1 MEAEIT
7 FEDRIRGGIYG
18 LLIGDALGVPYE
30 FHSAQDLPFSEEIEF
45 DPPDYFRRS
54 HAGVPPG
61 TWSDDGAQA
70 LILLDSLLECGN
82 LDLDHFARGL
92 VDWYDRGFMTPDGVV
107 FDVGIQ
113 TAESIRELKSG
124 IAPTLSGGFDE
135 FSNGNGSLMRTLPL
149 ALWHQGTDQEL
160 VSDAFM
166 QSGVTHGHP
175 RSRICCSIYCLWT
188 RSILQKSPDP
198 WNRAIQV
205 FCEMFSEESDER
217 QEFESRVL
225 PPNAEFE
232 IRGNGYVVN
241 SLRAAK
247 WASDFPSY
255 ESAVK
260 SAIALGEDTDTTACI
275 AGGIAG
281 LKYGFRGIPDRWIEG
296 LRGKE
301 IVEPLVER
309 LVGVTRSP

>member
-1 MEAEIT
+1 MEAEIA
-7 FEDRIRGGIYG
+7 FEDRIRGGLYG

-30 FHSAQDLPFSEEIEF
+30 FHSAQDLPFLEEIEF
-45 DPPDYFRRS
+45 DPPHYFRRS
-54 HAGVPPG
+54 HAGVPTG

-70 LILLDSLLECGN
+70 LILLDSLLERGN
-82 LDLDHFARGL
+82 LDLEHFARGL

-113 TAESIRELKSG
+113 TRESIKELKAG
-124 IAPTLSGGFDE
+124 VAPTLSGGFDE
-135 FSNGNGSLMRTLPL
+135 YSNGNGSLMRSLPL
-149 ALWHQGTDQEL
+149 ALWHAGSDEEL
-160 VSDAFM
+160 VRDAFR

-175 RSRICCSIYCLWT
+175 RSRICCAIYCLWA
-188 RSILQKSPDP
+188 RYNIQGSPDP
-198 WNRAIQV
+198 WDQAMSV
-205 FCEMFSEESDER
+205 FYELFSEESDER
-217 QEFESRVL
+217 LEFETKVL
-225 PPNAEFE
+225 PPNAEFD

-281 LKYGFRGIPDRWIEG
+281 LKYGFGGIPNRWIEG

-309 LVGVTRSP
+309 LVGRTASL